1 MKNTLVF
8 NGTWRNYQKRILDAL
23 ALHLAD
29 NKIHVVAAPGA
40 GKTTLG
46 IEVIARLNR
55 PTLILVPTI
64 TIRTQWKQRIISS
77 FLNGQSP
84 DIVSTDIRHPAFIT
98 VTTYQALLAAF
109 CGKEETP
116 ETEENEE
123 ILLEEELPEAKER
136 ELTRLNKEK
145 ADEIVSI
152 LKQANINLLCFD
164 EAHHLRNEWWKALM
178 YLLEH
183 LKPKQT
189 ISLTATPPYDADTAE
204 WERYSGLCGSIDEV
218 ISIPELVQNGD
229 LCPHQDFVHFST
241 LRQTESEQIN
251 KVIERIAQFIQTL
264 KHNEPLIKEVIAYL
278 NVETEE
284 NLLDNPPVYISLAS
298 FLKWAELPV
307 PKRFLDLF
315 SFKQYH
321 IPLFNEKYQKLFLSF
336 VLFKHPTNF
345 ATNNPN
351 LLEQLHAHAKAAGI
365 ISNKS
370 VYINDG
376 PKIRKQIANSLGKL
390 DSIKEIVNLE
400 VNALGKELRLVIL
413 ADYIKYDIT
422 DCSALGVI
430 PIWQTL
436 KERQDISLGV
446 LTGTVMLLPQPVI
459 EIFKERVQQEKL
471 QEYVKTTA
479 FERDTYYFKVNVSG
493 NKKAA
498 IVHLITQL
506 FNEGYLTVL
515 VGTQALLGE
524 GWDAPSINS
533 LILSS
538 TVSSYMLSN
547 QMRGRA
553 IRIDKNNP
561 DKVANIWHLAS
572 IKILSTWEIFKQ
584 SMPSATKTEFEPSV
598 EMFDWAQLE
607 QRFKGYEAP
616 GIYEPYYIEN
626 GLERILPKTFKALT
640 LLQGGPKE
648 SHYIGMNSTMMDL
661 AKNRQHTRE
670 LWAKGLGLAYSSPE
684 KSLRKGINTETKM
697 KTFYYSGGYFAILSF
712 WAILFLYLSIY
723 LISLHKPTWIPVLFI
738 AFIAIMAKPTYKYI
752 RCSSPDKIMRQIGI
766 TVLETLSAMGQIK
779 TSMQLINLKCQ
790 KNIDNSIFFSVTNVS
805 PEENNL
811 IIKCMREIVDP
822 IENPRYIFTRKS
834 VLGVFNT
841 LDYHAIPTVIGQK
854 KSYTDIFAGL
864 WNKYIG
870 GCEVIYT
877 RTQEGRRLLLKARKE
892 AFSSL
897 VKTTKSKKISR
908 YE

>member
-8 NGTWRNYQKRILDAL
+8 NGTWRNYQKRILDSL
-23 ALHLAD
+23 SLHLAD

-64 TIRTQWKQRIISS
+64 TIRAQWKQRIVSS

-84 DIVSTDIRHPAFIT
+84 DIISTDIRHPAFIT

-116 ETEENEE
+116 ETEENAEVL
-123 ILLEEELPEAKER
+123 IEEENETNER
-136 ELTRLNKEK
+136 ELTRLKKEK
-145 ADEIVSI
+145 ADEII
-152 LKQANINLLCFD
+152 TTLEQANIDLLCFD

-204 WERYSGLCGSIDEV
+204 WDRYSSLCGSIDEV

-229 LCPHQDFVHFST
+229 LCPHQDFIHFST

-251 KVIERIAQFIQTL
+251 KTLERITQFIYTL
-264 KHNEPLIKEVIAYL
+264 KDNELLINTVTAYL
-278 NVETEE
+278 NEETDETM
-284 NLLDNPPVYISLAS
+284 LDNPPTYISLAS
-298 FLKWAELPV
+298 FLKWADV
-307 PKRFLDLF
+307 IIPKRFLNLF
-315 SFKQYH
+315 SFGPQH
-321 IPLFNEKYQKLFLSF
+321 IPPFDAKYQKLFLSF
-336 VLFKHPTNF
+336 VLFKHPANF
-345 ATNNPN
+345 AAK
-351 LLEQLHAHAKAAGI
+351 EQEMIEHLRAQAKAAGI

-376 PKIRKQIANSLGKL
+376 PKIKKQIANSLGKL
-390 DSIKEIVNLE
+390 DSIKDIVDLE
-400 VNALGKELRLVIL
+400 ANTLGKDLRLVIL

-430 PIWQTL
+430 PIWQIL
-436 KERQDISLGV
+436 KERKDISLGV
-446 LTGTVMLLPQPVI
+446 LTGTVMLLPQPI
-459 EIFKERVQQEKL
+459 LEIFNERVQAENLK
-471 QEYVKTTA
+471 EYVKVTV
-479 FERDTYYFKVNVSG
+479 FDRDTYYHRITVSG
-493 NKKAA
+493 NRKAA
-498 IVHLITQL
+498 IVRLITQL

-553 IRIDKNNP
+553 IRKDINNP

-572 IKILSTWEIFKQ
+572 IKILSAWEKFQ
-584 SMPSATKTEFEPSV
+584 QNMPSATKTEFEPTYQ
-598 EMFDWAQLE
+598 MFDYAQLD

-616 GIYEPYYIEN
+616 GIYEPHYIEN
-626 GLERILPKTFKALT
+626 GMERILPTTFKALQ
-640 LLQGGPKE
+640 LLKGGPKE
-648 SHYIGMNSTMMDL
+648 SDFIGMNSIMMKRAAD
-661 AKNRQHTRE
+661 RQSTRE
-670 LWAKGLGLAYSSPE
+670 LWEKGLKKAYNNPE
-684 KSLRKGINTETKM
+684 RTLRQGINTEAKM
-697 KTFYYSGGYFAILSF
+697 KTFYYSSGYFAILGF
-712 WAILFLYLSIY
+712 WTIVALYLSVYFMALKRPVAIPFL
-723 LISLHKPTWIPVLFI
+723 LIILICIL
-738 AFIAIMAKPTYKYI
+738 AKPTYKYI
-752 RCSSPDKIMRQIGI
+752 RCSSPDKVMRQIGI
-766 TVLETLSAMGQIK
+766 TVIETLSAMGQIK
-779 TSMQLINLKCQ
+779 TSLQRINIKCEYNFD
-790 KNIDNSIFFSVTNVS
+790 KSIFFSVTNVS

-811 IIKCMREIVDP
+811 IIKCVREIVDP
-822 IENPRYIFTRKS
+822 IENPRYIFKRKS
-834 VLGVFNT
+834 RMFFFDT
-841 LDYHAIPTVIGQK
+841 TDFHSIPTIIGQK

-864 WNKYIG
+864 WNRYIG

-897 VKTTKSKKISR
+897 VRTSKSKKLSR